1 MNPTTVFVGIDVSK
15 ETLEVHLLP
24 SGEYFTLL
32 NREAEIAGLAR
43 RLTALKSETLVV
55 LEATNVF
62 WQTATTALASA
73 GLRVAVVN
81 PRQVRDFAKALGVL
95 AKTDR
100 IDARV
105 LALFAERLR
114 PPARPLPTAQ
124 CQVAAE
130 LLARRA
136 QLMGMRVAEKNR
148 LCTARAKRVRKDIEA
163 TLTFLE
169 KRLAAMDEEIGQWLK
184 TTPIDQTR
192 LDLLTSFAG
201 IGPQSARTLTIA
213 LPELGSLTGKEIS
226 ALVGVA
232 PFPDDSAKRQGQR
245 HIRGGRT
252 AVRSS
257 LYMPT
262 LAAIRCNPVI
272 RQFYRR
278 LTKAGKHHYV
288 AITACMRKILVILN
302 AMLKSGQPW
311 NAPQKHLT

>member
-1 MNPTTVFVGIDVSK
+1 MNPSTVFVGIDVSK
-15 ETLEVHLLP
+15 EALEVHLLP
-24 SGEYFTLL
+24 SGEHFALL
-32 NREAEIAGLAR
+32 NSEAEIAGLAR
-43 RLTALKSETLVV
+43 RLRDLKSDTLVV

-62 WQTATTALASA
+62 WQTAATALASA

-100 IDARV
+100 LDAQV
-105 LALFAERLR
+105 LALFAERIR
-114 PPARPLPTAQ
+114 PPARPLPSAQ
-124 CQVAAE
+124 CQVASE
-130 LLARRA
+130 LLSRRA

-148 LCTARAKRVRKDIEA
+148 LSTARAKRVRKDIEA

-169 KRLAAMDEEIGQWLK
+169 KRLQAMDDEIDQWLK

-201 IGPQSARTLTIA
+201 IGPQTARTLAIA
-213 LPELGSLTGKEIS
+213 LPELGTLTAKQIS
-226 ALVGVA
+226 ALVGLA
-232 PFPDDSAKRQGQR
+232 PFPNDSAKHQGQR
-245 HIRGGRT
+245 HIRGGRAT
-252 AVRSS
+252 VRTS

-272 RQFYRR
+272 GQFYRR

-311 NAPQKHLT
+311 IAPQTT